1 MSVRDTDWSSA
12 GGAHTA
18 CNKFPEYMAKNNYQL
33 TNDVKTGPY
42 QFAFNTEMSMFEW
55 MNAHQPLGLQFN
67 HHMGGYRQGRP
78 SWMDANFYP
87 VNDRLVESFDSSDDS
102 VLLVDVGG
110 SLGHDIEEF
119 RYADMQISISHLT
132 IHIDR
137 NFPMLPAASFCR
149 TFPSSSTL
157 SKSCLLRSSA

>member
-1 MSVRDTDWSSA
+1 MSTRDTDWSSA
-12 GGAHTA
+12 GGAFPS

-33 TNDVKTGPY
+33 TDNVKTGPY

-78 SWMDANFYP
+78 SWMDAKFYP
-87 VNDRLVESFDSSDDS
+87 VNDRLVEGFDNSDDS

-119 RYADMQISISHLT
+119 RYADMQMSISHLT
-132 IHIDR
+132 TKIDR
-137 NFPMLPAASFCR
+137 SFPTLLVASFCR
-149 TFPSSSTL
+149 TFLSSSTL
-157 SKSCLLRSSA
+157 SMSCLLRSSA